1 MEVVLHRLGVLGV
14 LCQVQTEHLVLVD
27 KVVILVDTV
36 VAEVVAITVAE
47 VVVIKIEPTLAV
59 EVAVDHLFVTQLIV
73 LQLLTRR
80 DTLQLLVT
88 GP

>member
-1 MEVVLHRLGVLGV
+1 M
-14 LCQVQTEHLVLVD
+14 LVD

-47 VVVIKIEPTLAV
+47 VVVIKM
-59 EVAVDHLFVTQLIV
+59 EVMPVVAEAEDRLIVIQRIV
-73 LQLLTRR
+73 LQLLTHR

-88 GP
+88 GH

>member
-1 MEVVLHRLGVLGV
+1 MDADVVAEDVW
-14 LCQVQTEHLVLVD
+14 ELVAE
-27 KVVILVDTV
+27 V
-36 VAEVVAITVAE
+36 VAEVVAEAEAITVAE
-47 VVVIKIEPTLAV
+47 VVVIKM
-59 EVAVDHLFVTQLIV
+59 EVMPVVAEAEDRLIVIQRIV

>member
-1 MEVVLHRLGVLGV
+1 
-14 LCQVQTEHLVLVD
+14 VLVD

-47 VVVIKIEPTLAV
+47 VVVIKM
-59 EVAVDHLFVTQLIV
+59 EVMPVVAEAEDRLIVIQRIV
-73 LQLLTRR
+73 LQLLTHR

-88 GP
+88 GH